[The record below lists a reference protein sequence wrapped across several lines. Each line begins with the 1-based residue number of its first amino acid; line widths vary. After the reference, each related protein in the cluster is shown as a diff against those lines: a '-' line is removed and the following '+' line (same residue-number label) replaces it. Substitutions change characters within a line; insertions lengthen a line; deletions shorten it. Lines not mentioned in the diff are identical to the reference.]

1 MDEIFKLLTAN
12 EIKVFP
18 HRAWSEDLR
27 HRRTFVF
34 AFNYLTIIG
43 EARRPL
49 TWQHTEEEL
58 DDSETYMPIAR
69 CGSVVAL
76 SLLGEPICQPVNR
89 ERLSE
94 GFREHGA
101 IFHSSAPWHVLSI
114 TAYPDWKSTID
125 LDGQSSK
132 RHSESKRYMNGPEA
146 FLDTLRIEFKDAQ
159 TRFMEIQRRISDLVS
174 TPSDFMFR
182 RSVRD
187 RLFFDD
193 ANFSY
198 LRKFFWAFQALSTM
212 NDIIYEMRTSYQQA
226 FDDDIWE
233 GNNHII
239 WSVGF
244 SPRHPDWLKRMKD
257 CRLGIEKEI
266 RGLED
271 IIRVNDEKLKEI
283 SALRQNLFSGTS
295 VMEGRKAVKQG
306 QNIKTLTLVTIF
318 FLPLMFVTSV
328 FGMTNMNPS
337 DNFVR
342 FGIVLVVICL
352 PTYMIIGFLDSERG
366 FNVSE
371 RMVKYLPGWPFQRPE
386 RKGKHSGSSRPQICY
401 QY

>member
-1 MDEIFKLLTAN
+1 MDEIFTLLTSN

-18 HRAWSEDLR
+18 HRPWSLDHR

-34 AFNYLTIIG
+34 TFNYLTIIG
-43 EARRPL
+43 DGRRPMA
-49 TWQHTEEEL
+49 WQHTEEEL
-58 DDSETYMPIAR
+58 EDSETYMPIAR

-76 SLLGEPICQPVNR
+76 SLLGEPIHKIVNR
-89 ERLSE
+89 QRLSK
-94 GFREHGA
+94 GIREHGD
-101 IFHSSAPWHVLSI
+101 IFDPFAPWHVLSI
-114 TAYPDWKSTID
+114 TPYPDWKSTID

-132 RHSESKRYMNGPEA
+132 RYLNRKRYMNGPEA
-146 FLDTLRIEFKDAQ
+146 FLVTIRIEFKDAQ
-159 TRFMEIQRRISDLVS
+159 KRFMEIQRRISNLVS
-174 TPSDFMFR
+174 ASSDFMFR

-212 NDIIYEMRTSYQQA
+212 NDIIYEMRTTYQQT
-226 FDDDIWE
+226 FDDDFWE
-233 GNNHII
+233 GTNYIH
-239 WSVGF
+239 WSVGP
-244 SPRHPDWLKRMKD
+244 STRQLVWRKRMKAF
-257 CRLGIEKEI
+257 RLGIEKEI
-266 RGLED
+266 HGLED

-371 RMVKYLPGWPFQRPE
+371 RMVKYLPGRPVQRPG
-386 RKGKHSGSSRPQICY
+386 RNGRHSESSRPQICY